1 MSNLLTPILN
11 CWVYLLLIKWMK
23 RLVFCFFL
31 ALLSIMH
38 SAPIFA
44 QDFESYMYEW
54 NDKRELATQY
64 LLEAEKALK
73 EGDKTTGCTKQRKAS
88 KYGIEATESLIKA
101 MKIHGS
107 IDGLENFESGLNKW
121 RELGDFCGE

>member
-1 MSNLLTPILN
+1 MQ
-11 CWVYLLLIKWMK
+11 
-23 RLVFCFFL
+23 
-31 ALLSIMH
+31 

-101 MKIHGS
+101 
-107 IDGLENFESGLNKW
+107 FEESASTDDLSNIIAGLNKW
-121 RELGDFCGE
+121 QELKDFC